1 MGFSDLGKKLSKLGQ
16 DTKNG
21 VQKVSDSVSI
31 SNRISAEKKS
41 LGRLFATIGETMYK
55 ESPDV
60 PKEGLEDEWAA
71 VKVAYANIASL
82 SEQLNHVKGIRYCPN
97 CGRPAADG
105 DKFCAKCGFRLEPV
119 TETTGTKMAQDLK
132 EAGQEVGR
140 IAGSA
145 AGKTGEAVG
154 GAAAQTRNA
163 FAKLKDSAAKLFK
176 ETGEKLK
183 KMPKPDEAD
192 PDEVSEEEETFSVE
206 VDEEVRAEDS
216 AAVQEMTGDLA
227 EAAEAGAD
235 TAAEAGEAVD
245 AVDAAAEAIAE
256 AEAAGSETAAETA
269 ESVQGVVS
277 EELSGADE
285 AAAETV
291 TETGDD
297 NAAEA
302 GKAGSETGAETD
314 DAAQEIVS
322 EETAEEDEAA
332 EKKNPYEGNPLF
344 ETPLTPEEMAAEAA
358 EPAQGAAAAD
368 PEYPFS

>member
-41 LGRLFATIGETMYK
+41 LGRLFAMIGETIYK

-82 SEQLNHVKGIRYCPN
+82 SEQLNHVKGIIYCPN

-105 DKFCAKCGFRLEPV
+105 DKFCAKCGFRLEPAG
-119 TETTGTKMAQDLK
+119 ESTGEKMAQDLK

-140 IAGSA
+140 IAGNA
-145 AGKTGEAVG
+145 AGRTGEAVG

-163 FAKLKDSAAKLFK
+163 FAKLKDSCSRLLR

-183 KMPKPDEAD
+183 KLPKQDD
-192 PDEVSEEEETFSVE
+192 GDQDGRTSEEETFSVE
-206 VDEEVRAEDS
+206 VEEGLRAVEES
-216 AAVQEMTGDLA
+216 EVAETAEEAVGTAEETA
-227 EAAEAGAD
+227 EAA
-235 TAAEAGEAVD
+235 AE
-245 AVDAAAEAIAE
+245 
-256 AEAAGSETAAETA
+256 ETAAE
-269 ESVQGVVS
+269 
-277 EELSGADE
+277 
-285 AAAETV
+285 ET
-291 TETGDD
+291 
-297 NAAEA
+297 AEA
-302 GKAGSETGAETD
+302 GTD
-314 DAAQEIVS
+314 DLAEEMIRDDVTDGTAEEAA
-322 EETAEEDEAA
+322 EETAEGTAETDTAQEDEAEDLVRETA
-332 EKKNPYEGNPLF
+332 EDTEETAAEEEDDEDAETFAKGPLF

-358 EPAQGAAAAD
+358 EPAQGAQAAD
-368 PEYPFS
+368 PEFPLG

>member
-105 DKFCAKCGFRLEPV
+105 DKFCAKCGFRLEPL

-163 FAKLKDSAAKLFK
+163 FAKLKDSAAKLFR

-216 AAVQEMTGDLA
+216 AAVQEKTGDLA
-227 EAAEAGAD
+227 EAIETGID
-235 TAAEAGEAVD
+235 
-245 AVDAAAEAIAE
+245 
-256 AEAAGSETAAETA
+256 TAAETA

-277 EELSGADE
+277 EELSGVDE

-291 TETGDD
+291 TETGND
-297 NAAEA
+297 NAEEA
-302 GKAGSETGAETD
+302 GTAGFETAAETD

-322 EETAEEDEAA
+322 EETSEADETVEE
-332 EKKNPYEGNPLF
+332 KNRYEGNPLF

-368 PEYPFS
+368 PEYPIS

>member
-140 IAGSA
+140 IAGNA

-163 FAKLKDSAAKLFK
+163 FA
-176 ETGEKLK
+176 KLK

-216 AAVQEMTGDLA
+216 AAAQEMTGDLA

-235 TAAEAGEAVD
+235 TAAEAGDAVD
-245 AVDAAAEAIAE
+245 AVDAAEEAIAE
-256 AEAAGSETAAETA
+256 AGAAGSETAAETA

-302 GKAGSETGAETD
+302 GKAGFETGAETD

-332 EKKNPYEGNPLF
+332 EKKSPYEGNPLF

>member
-206 VDEEVRAEDS
+206 VEEEVRAEDS

-227 EAAEAGAD
+227 EA
-235 TAAEAGEAVD
+235 GEAVD

-256 AEAAGSETAAETA
+256 AGAAGSETAEETA

-302 GKAGSETGAETD
+302 GKAGFETGAETD

-358 EPAQGAAAAD
+358 EPAQGAAAAG